1 MRLERVTDI
10 ELRCIAVDPETSR
23 FWALVALDVIGAIII
38 GTTLG
43 LIAMRL

>member
-23 FWALVALDVIGAIII
+23 FWALVALDVVVAIIV
-38 GTTLG
+38 GTSAG
-43 LIAMRL
+43 LIVMRL